1 MKNTI
6 INKSYYRIDSDT
18 KQMGK
23 YFPQLEYTSCSN
35 YEKINCLV
43 NLTPDNL
50 IINTTSKLKL
60 KFGCK
65 KTDMLSFGSRYY
77 IFSNKLKSVFSK
89 YKSTNIFWIPVDV
102 DFSNS
107 VEKLNVFYHN
117 QLSNKEDIIDFNLT
131 TFKILDID
139 LDIIKKD
146 LFLDPSNP
154 VNSMNE
160 IRSKMGKF
168 DVLRI
173 DKIFLKVN
181 GIHILDLFPFESVNS
196 VIVSSELK
204 NEIEELKLS
213 GIQFHKQEVNLIC

>member
-1 MKNTI
+1 M
-6 INKSYYRIDSDT
+6 
-18 KQMGK
+18 
-23 YFPQLEYTSCSN
+23 
-35 YEKINCLV
+35 
-43 NLTPDNL
+43 
-50 IINTTSKLKL
+50 
-60 KFGCK
+60 
-65 KTDMLSFGSRYY
+65 
-77 IFSNKLKSVFSK
+77 
-89 YKSTNIFWIPVDV
+89 
-102 DFSNS
+102 
-107 VEKLNVFYHN
+107 
-117 QLSNKEDIIDFNLT
+117 
-131 TFKILDID
+131 
-139 LDIIKKD
+139 
-146 LFLDPSNP
+146 FLDPSNP